1 MKISLLKRYC
11 STSMQTLN
19 RKDFC
24 FARIRNIY
32 IKSLQRL
39 GCRSVRLIA
48 AERSVPYL
56 DAIFSHPV
64 EALWTQLGAGCTLMT
79 YTGVNSSSTS
89 TNSHLETSE
98 ISYIFRDFSLFLHH
112 NLKEAGCCHILNKV
126 QLREKS
132 LHFRTLFLICVGR
145 KRAPQRLLM

>member
-1 MKISLLKRYC
+1 MVLKTNAIFNKHFIKIADSVLKRSVSSASVQIFKHKELY
-11 STSMQTLN
+11 MLYVLF
-19 RKDFC
+19 DP
-24 FARIRNIY
+24 Y
-32 IKSLQRL
+32 MPHIKPLQRL

-89 TNSHLETSE
+89 ANSHLE
-98 ISYIFRDFSLFLHH
+98 
-112 NLKEAGCCHILNKV
+112 AGNIL
-126 QLREKS
+126 S
-132 LHFRTLFLICVGR
+132 MF
-145 KRAPQRLLM
+145 